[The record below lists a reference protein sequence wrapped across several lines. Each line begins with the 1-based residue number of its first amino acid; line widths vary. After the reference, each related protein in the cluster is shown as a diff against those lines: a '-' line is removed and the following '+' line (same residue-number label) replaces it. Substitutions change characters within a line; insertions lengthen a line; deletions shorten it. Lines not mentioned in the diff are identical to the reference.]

1 MATRARIGIQ
11 LPDGQ
16 IKAAYNHWDGYTGG
30 LGYNLCDNWTNPEKV
45 LKAIKLGNASTWG
58 VIIGEKTDFD
68 DRSNEMHDVQNIYYG
83 RDRGEKDQGPNTY
96 ANEQEYLAEG
106 WGSGEEYIY
115 LMKDTGQK
123 DPLGVAQGE
132 WYYATRVWSDS
143 KKDYDPSVGFLPLR
157 EVAIQD
163 RIRMLQFELKQIN
176 DNRKKVA

>member
-11 LPDGQ
+11 LPDGR
-16 IKAAYNHWDGYTGG
+16 IKAAYNHWDGYPGG
-30 LGYNLCDNWTNPEKV
+30 LGYNLCDNWTNLEKV
-45 LKAIKLGNASTWG
+45 QKAIELGNASTWG
-58 VIIGEKTDFD
+58 VIIGDKTDFD

-83 RDRGEKDQGPNTY
+83 RDRGERDQKACTY

-115 LMKDTGQK
+115 LMKDTEHK
-123 DPLGVAQGE
+123 DPYGKAQGE

>member
-11 LPDGQ
+11 LPDGR
-16 IKAAYNHWDGYTGG
+16 IRAAYQHWDGYPGG

-45 LKAIKLGNASTWG
+45 RKAIELGNASTWG
-58 VIIGEKTDFD
+58 QIIGHEIDFD

-83 RDRGEKDQGPNTY
+83 RDRGEKDQKARTY
-96 ANEQEYLAEG
+96 AGPQEYLEEG

-115 LMKDTGQK
+115 LMKDIGQK
-123 DPLGVAQGE
+123 DVMGVARGE
-132 WYYATRVWSDS
+132 WFYATRTWNTNE
-143 KKDYDPSVGFLPLR
+143 KDYDLSVGFLPLR

>member
-11 LPDGQ
+11 LPDGR
-16 IKAAYNHWDGYTGG
+16 IKAAYQHWDGYPGG
-30 LGYNLCDNWTNPEKV
+30 LGYKLCDHWTNPEKV
-45 LKAIKLGNASTWG
+45 LKAIQLGNSSTWG
-58 VIIGEKTDFD
+58 VIIGDKIDFD

-83 RDRGEKDQGPNTY
+83 RDRGEKDQKARTY
-96 ANEQEYLAEG
+96 ANEQEYLTEG

-115 LMKDTGQK
+115 LMKDRGQK

-143 KKDYDPSVGFLPLR
+143 KKDYDPAMGFGPLL
-157 EVAIQD
+157 EAAIQD
-163 RIRMLQFELKQIN
+163 RIRMMQFELKQIN